1 MYQRSI
7 QLAAANPNILQYQ
20 IARRSAQALGLTGD
34 LAAIYEGSITSL
46 GLDDVL
52 GPVLANLQDRSVFE
66 SAFTQMIPD
75 VSSATRVAAL
85 ESQRQSQ
92 VAIRRRMT
100 GFGGDQSDPLG
111 DYYPTFWVQQ
121 YDTFGRD
128 KGSAAAPGFRLS
140 SYGIA
145 AGLDADLT
153 EGSLVGISI
162 SHSRNSAETKNS
174 LSKPTHVAMTTLDF

>member
-1 MYQRSI
+1 M
-7 QLAAANPNILQYQ
+7 
-20 IARRSAQALGLTGD
+20 
-34 LAAIYEGSITSL
+34 
-46 GLDDVL
+46 
-52 GPVLANLQDRSVFE
+52 FE

-153 EGSLVGISI
+153 EGSLVASASAIPATRPRPRIRSA
-162 SHSRNSAETKNS
+162 SRRTW
-174 LSKPTHVAMTTLDF
+174 P